1 MSNGRAMGKFWGTSI
16 LGQKRKHRADDDE
29 DNEEEDTKQSVLN
42 IYTHDNHIYFTEGID
57 SNSAFALNK
66 ELRNL
71 DKKLRTSAVAT
82 NTDLRPIYLHLTTD
96 GGYIHSAFSI
106 IDCMKS
112 LRVPVH
118 TVVDGFVASAG
129 TLISVHGEK
138 RYIQP
143 NAYVLIHELR
153 SGFWGKM
160 TYLDE
165 EHQNCKKIQEHLT
178 KTYLE
183 RTKLTKNRLS
193 TILKK
198 DLQLNASEALEMG
211 IADEIYDL

>member
-1 MSNGRAMGKFWGTSI
+1 MGNFWGTSL
-16 LGQKRKHRADDDE
+16 LGKKRRRRLDDENDDD
-29 DNEEEDTKQSVLN
+29 EEDTKPSSSLN
-42 IYTHDNHIYFTEGID
+42 IYSQDNHIYFTEGID
-57 SNSAFALNK
+57 SNTAFALNK
-66 ELRNL
+66 ELRIL
-71 DKKLRTSAVAT
+71 DKKLRIDAVAMS
-82 NTDLRPIYLHLTTD
+82 TDPRPIYLHLTTD

-112 LRVPVH
+112 LKVPVY
-118 TVVDGFVASAG
+118 TVIDGYVASAG
-129 TLISVHGEK
+129 TLISVYGNK

-183 RTKLTKNRLS
+183 KTKLTKSRLT
-193 TILKK
+193 TILKQ
-198 DLQLNASEALEMG
+198 DLQFNADEALQMG
-211 IADEIYDL
+211 IADEIYI

>member
-1 MSNGRAMGKFWGTSI
+1 MNKINFWGTS
-16 LGQKRKHRADDDE
+16 LVGKKRKHRSDEEYEDDIE
-29 DNEEEDTKQSVLN
+29 TKPCMN
-42 IYTHDNHIYFTEGID
+42 IYTQDNHIYFTEDID
-57 SNSAFALNK
+57 CNTAFNLNK

-71 DKKLRTSAVAT
+71 DVKLRMDAIST
-82 NTDLRPIYLHLTTD
+82 NTDPRPIYLHLTTD

-112 LRVPVH
+112 LKVPVY
-118 TVVDGFVASAG
+118 TVIDGFVASAG
-129 TLISVHGEK
+129 TLISVHGDK
-138 RYIQP
+138 RFIRE

-160 TYLDE
+160 TYLNE

-178 KTYLE
+178 KIYLE
-183 RTKLTKNRLS
+183 KTKLTKNRLA

-198 DLQLNASEALEMG
+198 DLQFNAEEALNMG
-211 IADEIYDL
+211 MVDEVYKS